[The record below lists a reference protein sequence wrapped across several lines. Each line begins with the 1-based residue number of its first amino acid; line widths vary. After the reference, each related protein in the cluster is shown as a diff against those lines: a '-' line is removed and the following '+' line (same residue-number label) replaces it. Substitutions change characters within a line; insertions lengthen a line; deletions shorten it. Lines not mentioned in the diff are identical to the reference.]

1 MTITKATVPSETSFV
16 CNTKLFL
23 EGSNNADLAKT
34 LIRGAR
40 QLARGMS
47 GIDGIESIRQYLNNC
62 DIEALITR
70 IEESKNSLL
79 RFDDSFAGE
88 YFELLKQRIDKL
100 DKDSSDEQ
108 YLTEYGIYEKD
119 YWNTLVAMLEKNEDN
134 LNETL
139 KEQLAIARAM
149 AGYYNTSDEMG
160 SRNTDSEK
168 MVDLLEE
175 RKKCEAELLKL
186 NKGLTEEDLAK
197 ALDSL
202 EERYAV
208 TILGVKYNSVQEK
221 MSELN
226 IDDEDYEDKCIDLLK
241 EGTRYQKELLGLS
254 KYLTKEEI
262 KEQSALLDE
271 ECEKNVIL
279 VKNSIA
285 GNQLSKL
292 DITDE
297 DYTIKCITLL
307 AKQKEYAK
315 EILKLDKSLT
325 SEQLDEKINALESQ
339 YQYSCL
345 LAENGKL
352 QSDIDNLNIEAEDY
366 EEKRLELLTGQR
378 NCIEQMLKM
387 NNNLTEEQISEQLT
401 LLDQEIHSAKQ
412 NVEWAQTNAFEK
424 FDQYT
429 TAFVAS
435 AFCGVIDV
443 GENIFDGLAMLA
455 GKLSNDEE
463 TAAELVKTDFSEK
476 VYAAWMSGGAGIN
489 DNAAYSKVHD
499 VGNFVGNI
507 GGYVLLSLVPGG
519 AAVTSTLGFLAAEG
533 SASERALNSGATF
546 DQAFWVG
553 AGSGVMGG
561 IAGGWTSQFKTG
573 LQDKIYSTIWEVVS
587 DAAKGGAIGTVEPMV
602 NAALEY
608 SVYAKDLK
616 DENDNLLYKNDL
628 DYYLKSGTLV
638 NVATGFASGFIGTG
652 VSGAKKY
659 YQYNREVNLLAKAM
673 EAEEVIK
680 RRLDDIPQMTAAQEA
695 RVKEIFDI
703 EQRVASD
710 KQMYY
715 DNFKTYREHA
725 ELHTRAVAEYAVG
738 LGLNVGSIDDKAL
751 AELYYASYF
760 HDLGMAGGGKNSTGN
775 YYGLNYKKKS
785 TQFLGLIN
793 DITCDESNSDTTWS
807 YEAGQATRDNHPLN
821 SAIFIMTEDIVP
833 EGLDREKIALL
844 ALSHSKS
851 TSGITSFADI
861 VQWKKAID
869 KLDDAVDNY
878 NRINGLEGTDAI
890 AFDSTRLRSIL
901 DDDFEFKRLT
911 DQALCIRDGDAMSKL
926 ALTEDGHTIMQTGT
940 VAHVSSPQYSTSDT
954 IPKED
959 DIVDII
965 KNKNGEVIERVD
977 DKYGKLFHAGEENVI
992 FKSSYD
998 GKNYYAEAGFID
1010 PRKVPN
1016 SSNYVIFERIGEV
1029 ATYTNCDNRTFV
1041 INIPEYLRGTNYGES
1056 YAKLISDSISENVAD
1071 ALAKFQAGK
1080 ISLESFNSIKNFY
1093 TNCIKIPG
1101 FNLEIG

>member
-1 MTITKATVPSETSFV
+1 MAITKATVPSETSFV

-23 EGSNNADLAKT
+23 EGSNNANLAKV

-40 QLARGMS
+40 QLASGMS
-47 GIDGIESIRQYLNNC
+47 GIDGIDSIRQYLNNC

-88 YFELLKQRIDKL
+88 YFELLRQSINKL
-100 DKDSSDEQ
+100 DENSSNGQ
-108 YLTEYGIYEKD
+108 YLREYGIYEKD

-175 RKKCEAELLKL
+175 RKKCEAELLRL

-345 LAENGKL
+345 LAENGKFQNDL
-352 QSDIDNLNIEAEDY
+352 NNLNIEAKDY
-366 EEKRLELLTGQR
+366 EEKRLELLKGQR

-401 LLDQEIHSAKQ
+401 LLDQEIHSAEQ
-412 NVEWAQTNAFEK
+412 NVEWNNTDFGCKFWQYFDASLLSFESGLV
-424 FDQYT
+424 D
-429 TAFVAS
+429 
-435 AFCGVIDV
+435 I
-443 GENIFDGLAMLA
+443 GENIYDGLAMLFSTD
-455 GKLSNDEE
+455 KEK
-463 TAAELVKTDFSEK
+463 TAELVKADVSEEL
-476 VYAAWMSGGAGIN
+476 YAQWVKERGVN

-499 VGNFVGNI
+499 VGNAIGTI
-507 GGYVLLSLVPGG
+507 GGTALIIYATAGIGAPASAGAGAGATTLGGSG
-519 AAVTSTLGFLAAEG
+519 AAAKFAQLTAGSIIALDAGG

-546 DQAFWVG
+546 DQAYWLG
-553 AGSGVMGG
+553 INSAAMGYATGV
-561 IAGGWTSQFKTG
+561 WTSGYTAS
-573 LQDKIYSTIWEVVS
+573 LNDKVYSSLWEVGL
-587 DAAKGGAIGTVEPMV
+587 DALKSGGMAVFEPTC
-602 NAALEY
+602 NSILEY
-608 SVYAKDLK
+608 SIYANDLK
-616 DENDNLLYKNDL
+616 DANGNLLYEDFG
-628 DYYLKSGTLV
+628 DYY
-638 NVATGFASGFIGTG
+638 IE
-652 VSGAKKY
+652 SGAPLRTVVGFSSAFLPAAVRGYQSY
-659 YQYNREVNLLAKAM
+659 Y
-673 EAEEVIK
+673 
-680 RRLDDIPQMTAAQEA
+680 
-695 RVKEIFDI
+695 
-703 EQRVASD
+703 S
-710 KQMYY
+710 
-715 DNFKTYREHA
+715 
-725 ELHTRAVAEYAVG
+725 
-738 LGLNVGSIDDKAL
+738 
-751 AELYYASYF
+751 
-760 HDLGMAGGGKNSTGN
+760 
-775 YYGLNYKKKS
+775 
-785 TQFLGLIN
+785 
-793 DITCDESNSDTTWS
+793 
-807 YEAGQATRDNHPLN
+807 
-821 SAIFIMTEDIVP
+821 
-833 EGLDREKIALL
+833 
-844 ALSHSKS
+844 
-851 TSGITSFADI
+851 
-861 VQWKKAID
+861 
-869 KLDDAVDNY
+869 
-878 NRINGLEGTDAI
+878 
-890 AFDSTRLRSIL
+890 
-901 DDDFEFKRLT
+901 
-911 DQALCIRDGDAMSKL
+911 
-926 ALTEDGHTIMQTGT
+926 
-940 VAHVSSPQYSTSDT
+940 
-954 IPKED
+954 
-959 DIVDII
+959 DII
-965 KNKNGEVIERVD
+965 KNYRLLAKEISNENIEPRENTIQDVENIYRTDFNDVTQYNEYLDSLTPEQRTAFMTEYYKDGGIFTTQEYTDYFKRTYLPDVSDAKFYRYSEAYLNPQFYDLENKTFHWPNAEGAIQYAHLSDEEFLSLANTVGIDGLKALGAEEVTFEELKKSGLTRATWKPDISTDQYGEYFGGPSKEGNNDVHHRVLGPDTTYAITDGNGTIYDVAISEPTRTTILHDVAGFEELRVGPGTDYQVKILKTQTANWFGQQGGADQYAFYLTDKNGKILIKELNGMPPQA
-977 DKYGKLFHAGEENVI
+977 YKLT
-992 FKSSYD
+992 
-998 GKNYYAEAGFID
+998 
-1010 PRKVPN
+1010 RKDLVGMG
-1016 SSNYVIFERIGEV
+1016 IITEIIG
-1029 ATYTNCDNRTFV
+1029 
-1041 INIPEYLRGTNYGES
+1041 
-1056 YAKLISDSISENVAD
+1056 
-1071 ALAKFQAGK
+1071 
-1080 ISLESFNSIKNFY
+1080 
-1093 TNCIKIPG
+1093 
-1101 FNLEIG
+1101 

>member
-1 MTITKATVPSETSFV
+1 MAITKATVPSETSFV

-23 EGSNNADLAKT
+23 EGSNNANLAKV

-40 QLARGMS
+40 QLASGMS
-47 GIDGIESIRQYLNNC
+47 GIDGIDSIRQYLNNC

-88 YFELLKQRIDKL
+88 YFELLRQSINKL
-100 DKDSSDEQ
+100 DENSSNGQ
-108 YLTEYGIYEKD
+108 YLREYGIYEKD

-352 QSDIDNLNIEAEDY
+352 QSDIDNLNIEAKDY
-366 EEKRLELLTGQR
+366 EEKRLELLKGQR

-489 DNAAYSKVHD
+489 DNAAYSKVHGA
-499 VGNFVGNI
+499 GNFVGNI

-608 SVYAKDLK
+608 SIYAKDLK
-616 DENDNLLYKNDL
+616 DENGNLLYKNDL

-673 EAEEVIK
+673 EAENENFYGATPQGNGVFKLNAGTSPFIQYMQLMGADSDLDYGVRTRIDIDKATIDDALATFNSAMTTGEPSNPYVVGTLYKVFKEEMENGNGDALIVIQK
-680 RRLDDIPQMTAAQEA
+680 LTEMKQKNPEFNMIAITDNSHYSQSDKSLCLNAKQIQNSSA
-695 RVKEIFDI
+695 RGTSMHELGHALFDI
-703 EQRVASD
+703 ELKSQLPDNWEEIAANAQKYIISD
-710 KQMYY
+710 GK
-715 DNFKTYREHA
+715 FK
-725 ELHTRAVAEYAVG
+725 
-738 LGLNVGSIDDKAL
+738 SI
-751 AELYYASYF
+751 S
-760 HDLGMAGGGKNSTGN
+760 HDLLSEYEGV
-775 YYGLNYKKKS
+775 YYQALDEIKPPGFNTIDELIDQLTIQNEQMLKKS
-785 TQFLGLIN
+785 PSEITNWLYKQGYDSEIIKQVLNGN
-793 DITCDESNSDTTWS
+793 CTARDIAKQTVKIAASEMSDTLYRTKYDS
-807 YEAGQATRDNHPLN
+807 NA
-821 SAIFIMTEDIVP
+821 AISDI
-833 EGLDREKIALL
+833 I
-844 ALSHSKS
+844 
-851 TSGITSFADI
+851 
-861 VQWKKAID
+861 
-869 KLDDAVDNY
+869 DAV
-878 NRINGLEGTDAI
+878 
-890 AFDSTRLRSIL
+890 
-901 DDDFEFKRLT
+901 FE
-911 DQALCIRDGDAMSKL
+911 GDAQSQKYL
-926 ALTEDGHTIMQTGT
+926 WYGHG
-940 VAHVSSPQYSTSDT
+940 
-954 IPKED
+954 
-959 DIVDII
+959 
-965 KNKNGEVIERVD
+965 R
-977 DKYGKLFHAGEENVI
+977 
-992 FKSSYD
+992 
-998 GKNYYAEAGFID
+998 NYYAV
-1010 PRKVPN
+1010 RKANAPFHEIIANFMQLKVTGSDKSLYELKFLLGDELYN
-1016 SSNYVIFERIGEV
+1016 VLE
-1029 ATYTNCDNRTFV
+1029 DTF
-1041 INIPEYLRGTNYGES
+1041 
-1056 YAKLISDSISENVAD
+1056 AKMTLTD
-1071 ALAKFQAGK
+1071 
-1080 ISLESFNSIKNFY
+1080 
-1093 TNCIKIPG
+1093 
-1101 FNLEIG
+1101 